1 MGIIALRLF
10 RWVFRLARNH
20 GWRMIEPL
28 HHRLAPDMPIIAQ
41 VEGHAMLLDLHEG
54 YNWRLFKWGMTF
66 AEEFG
71 PFCNIIRPGM
81 TVIDIGANVG
91 VFTLAA
97 ARLVGSDG
105 RVVAFE
111 PLARN
116 YRFVMANLALNGYEN
131 VVVEQMAVTNQDGT
145 LEMHVFGTDNLSVS
159 NLVTG
164 SSDWQIGEVACCRLD
179 TYLRQTGIQ
188 QVDLIKID
196 VEGAEALVLEG
207 MKGFMSQAGFP
218 ALVIEVHP
226 DFLETVD
233 SSAHSVMAKLGELG
247 YELTYLRRD
256 GATRIED
263 PVAFEYPYDTHRH
276 PLNVFRILAFQS
288 EH

>member
-1 MGIIALRLF
+1 
-10 RWVFRLARNH
+10 
-20 GWRMIEPL
+20 
-28 HHRLAPDMPIIAQ
+28 MPIIAQ

-97 ARLVGSDG
+97 AQLVGTAG
-105 RVVAFE
+105 RVIAFE
-111 PLARN
+111 PLPRN
-116 YRFVMANLALNGYEN
+116 YRYLNANLALNAYEN
-131 VVVEQMAVTNQDGT
+131 VVVEQMAVTNQDGM
-145 LEMHVFGTDNLSVS
+145 LEMHLFGTDNLSVS

-164 SSDWQIGEVACCRLD
+164 SGGTDMVACCRLD
-179 TYLRQTGIQ
+179 TYLRQHGIQ
-188 QVDLIKID
+188 QVDLVKID

-233 SSAHSVMAKLGELG
+233 SSARSVMKKLGELG